1 MANPDRPIVSCSE
14 TQNNLRANKTTLRNK
29 INSGNAMHIRKLKN
43 IGYKPPKNVIL
54 EHLNVNFLRNKIE
67 AVEELMRSHIDISLS
82 SETKLDETFPNK
94 QFKISGYKMFTR
106 DRNKHGGGVMFY
118 INENVLRKT
127 ANVEG
132 LPNECEVTLSP
143 WSLQDPFTK

>member
-67 AVEELMRSHIDISLS
+67 AVEELMQSHIDISLS

-94 QFKISGYKMFTR
+94 QLKSAAIKCLQEIETNMVGVLCFTSMKMFFA
-106 DRNKHGGGVMFY
+106 KQQMLKAFPM
-118 INENVLRKT
+118 NVK
-127 ANVEG
+127 
-132 LPNECEVTLSP
+132 
-143 WSLQDPFTK
+143 SL

>member
-29 INSGNAMHIRKLKN
+29 MQCNNSGNAMHIRKLKN

-67 AVEELMRSHIDISLS
+67 AVEELMQSHIDISLS
-82 SETKLDETFPNK
+82 SEIKLDETFPNK
-94 QFKISGYKMFTR
+94 QLKSAAIKCLQEIETNMVGVLCFTSMKMFFA
-106 DRNKHGGGVMFY
+106 KQQMLKAFPM
-118 INENVLRKT
+118 NVK
-127 ANVEG
+127 
-132 LPNECEVTLSP
+132 
-143 WSLQDPFTK
+143 SL